1 MIVNKEM
8 TMTKVLKCSDKR
20 GKSIGNKN
28 KFVCNF
34 SSLHSIK
41 MLSILL
47 IGLIVYMMSSQIALA
62 EESTNVAEADPVL
75 YKGEI
80 IEIVSEEDANIE
92 TSGGVYEQ
100 KIQTVKVK
108 LLNKDKKGEIIE
120 IVNYIDEIM
129 AYTIDVKV
137 GDDVYVFYEKDE
149 NGKDSVPHIHEFRRD
164 KNIVILLILFIAIT
178 ILVGG
183 SQGVKSLITLGLTVL
198 GVYYLLIG
206 IVNGGEPI
214 SLSIIISFVVT
225 IMTMFLVAGFNIKAI
240 SAIGGTFGGVLIAG
254 VIAIIVSKSSNLSG
268 LGNQEAQMLLYSQS
282 SVVFNIHGILFA
294 SILLGTLGAVMDVC
308 MSIASSINEITEA
321 NPYLSR
327 MDLFKSGMTIGK
339 DVMGTMINTL
349 ILAYIGS
356 SVFLILIFMVNDI
369 PLINIINMDIVATE
383 IVRALSGT
391 IGLIG
396 AIPLTAFISTTLEK
410 RKTSY

>member
-1 MIVNKEM
+1 
-8 TMTKVLKCSDKR
+8 MTKVLRSKNKR
-20 GKSIGNKN
+20 GILVINNKKGLPMFLKVN
-28 KFVCNF
+28 
-34 SSLHSIK
+34 SIK
-41 MLSILL
+41 AISMLF
-47 IGLIVYMMSSQIALA
+47 IGLIVYSLSSQTAIA
-62 EESTNVAEADPVL
+62 ESTTNVAESDPIL

-92 TSGGVYEQ
+92 TSGGVYAQ

-137 GDDVYVFYEKDE
+137 GDDIYVFYEKDE
-149 NGKDSVPHIHEFRRD
+149 NGKDAVPHIHEFRRD
-164 KNIVILLILFIAIT
+164 KNIVILLILFIAI
-178 ILVGG
+178 ILLVGG
-183 SQGVKSLITLGLTVL
+183 VQGVKSLVTLGLTVL

-206 IVNGGEPI
+206 IVNGGDPI

-225 IMTMFLVAGFNIKAI
+225 ILTMFLVAGFNVKAI
-240 SAIGGTFGGVLIAG
+240 SAIGGTFGGVIVAGIIAL
-254 VIAIIVSKSSNLSG
+254 IVSISSNLSG
-268 LGNQEAQMLLYSQS
+268 LGNQEAQMLLYSNS
-282 SVVFNIHGILFA
+282 SAIYNIHGILFA

-308 MSIASSINEITEA
+308 MSIASAINEITVV

-327 MDLFKSGMTIGK
+327 MDLFKSGMIIGK
-339 DVMGTMINTL
+339 DTMGTMITTL

-369 PLINIINMDIVATE
+369 SLVNIINMDIVATE
-383 IVRALSGT
+383 IVRALSGA

-396 AIPLTAFISTTLEK
+396 AIPLTAFLSTTLEK
-410 RKTSY
+410 RKKSY